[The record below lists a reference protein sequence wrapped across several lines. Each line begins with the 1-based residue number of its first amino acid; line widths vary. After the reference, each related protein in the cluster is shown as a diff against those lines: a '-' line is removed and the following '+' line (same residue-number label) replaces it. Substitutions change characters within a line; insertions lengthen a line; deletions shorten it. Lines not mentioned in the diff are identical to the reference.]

1 MERRKV
7 VDVPSDSKASP
18 GPDNATT
25 EDELSPVKGA
35 TTHSEGKI
43 SETILQKKS
52 LHEPGLN
59 PHFFTQ

>member
-7 VDVPSDSKASP
+7 VDVPSDNKASP

-35 TTHSEGKI
+35 TTHSENANQQ
-43 SETILQKKS
+43 TILQKKA
-52 LHEPGLN
+52 LYEPGLN